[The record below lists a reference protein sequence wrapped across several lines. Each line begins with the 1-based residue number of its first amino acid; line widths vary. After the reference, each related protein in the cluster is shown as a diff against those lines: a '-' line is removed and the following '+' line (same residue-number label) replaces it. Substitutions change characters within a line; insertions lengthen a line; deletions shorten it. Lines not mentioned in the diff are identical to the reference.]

1 MYGLFVKKVISNY
14 LGKDVFKYETKFIKG
29 TNHFVLCDCAYI
41 YNFLTF
47 YFCFLNSIQ
56 TRYGYG

>member
-29 TNHFVLCDCAYI
+29 MNHCVLCDCADI
-41 YNFLTF
+41 
-47 YFCFLNSIQ
+47 
-56 TRYGYG
+56 